1 MVSRSGA
8 VSLAHFAAAARG
20 MGKASVVE
28 HPILPDTDSPGVSMT
43 QLFPL
48 QSYLDD
54 TLLEKALL
62 IQTPNEPIVR
72 STLQKA
78 NVGGY
83 AFGLHPSSQTPVAVR
98 PIVGGQTASPQ
109 AVILRPGQI
118 YRPHGR
124 PGNKPGHFSG
134 FEWGLPFGWLGGG
147 VATLYVFPSP
157 DADVAW
163 PGDAEVMFHRFRARI
178 VAPASLVTLAAALN
192 NWPLRF
198 PWTQAVRGAASIGQ
212 EGAAIVSISNPT
224 RVMMSLR
231 LNAMAA
237 TGDMRMILQGSD
249 DLDTGT
255 FALPADPTVGCRF
268 DTYTWGTYAA
278 NGGAGNLATNYP
290 VIEYTGPLAR
300 LGADGITAAG
310 LALGGMV
317 LVDMSAGTLTDA
329 YVDIARYG
337 RI

>member
-1 MVSRSGA
+1 MASRSGA
-8 VSLAHFAAAARG
+8 VSLANFSAAARG
-20 MGKASVVE
+20 MGKPSVVE
-28 HPILPDTDSPGVSMT
+28 HPILPDTNSPGIAMT
-43 QLFPL
+43 QLFAL
-48 QSYLDD
+48 QSYFDD

-62 IQTPNEPIVR
+62 VQSQNEPIVG

-163 PGDAEVMFHRFRARI
+163 PGDAEVMFHRFRAKI
-178 VAPASLVTLAAALN
+178 VTPASLAAQIAALN

-198 PWTQAVRGAASIGQ
+198 PWTQALRGTDQISQ
-212 EGAAIVSISNPT
+212 KGAAIISISNPT

-231 LNAMAA
+231 LNSMARA
-237 TGDMRMILQGSD
+237 DDMRMILQGSD
-249 DLDTGT
+249 DFDTGT
-255 FALPADPTVGCRF
+255 FAAPSDPTVGCRF

-278 NGGAGNLATNYP
+278 NGGTGDLGTNYP
-290 VIEYTGPLAR
+290 IVEYTGPLAR
-300 LGADGITAAG
+300 LGADGVTAAG

-317 LVDMSAGTLTDA
+317 LVDMAAGTLTDA